1 MSTAAPAASVDPRRF
16 RDAMGRFATGI
27 TIISTP
33 TPEGPHCMTA
43 NGFMSVSLEPALVVV
58 SIAER
63 AKMHDLLLA
72 GGVYGVS
79 VLAADQE
86 AVSKHFSG
94 RPDPNLHPRFDDH
107 AGVPLVAGALAQVAA
122 EVVDARPAGDHT
134 LFLGQ
139 VRHLADGVGDPLVFH
154 AGRYR
159 HLLSPAAD
167 SEYSDAWSGF
177 CLDPFGPSSGA

>member
-33 TPEGPHCMTA
+33 TPAGPHHMTA

-58 SIAER
+58 SIAHR
-63 AKMHDLLLA
+63 AKMHDFLLA
-72 GGVYGVS
+72 SGVYGVS

-86 AVSKHFSG
+86 PVSKHFSG
-94 RPDPNLHPRFDDH
+94 RPDPDLRPRIDDH
-107 AGVPLVAGALAQVAA
+107 SGVPLVAGALAQVAA
-122 EVVDARPAGDHT
+122 EIVEAHPAGDHT
-134 LFLGQ
+134 LFVGE
-139 VRHLADGVGDPLVFH
+139 VRHLADAPGEPLVFH

>member
-122 EVVDARPAGDHT
+122 EVVDAHPAGDHT
-134 LFLGQ
+134 LFVGQ

-177 CLDPFGPSSGA
+177 CLDPFGPPASA

>member
-1 MSTAAPAASVDPRRF
+1 MSTAAPASVDPRRF

-33 TPEGPHCMTA
+33 TPAGPHCMTA
-43 NGFMSVSLEPALVVV
+43 NGFMSVSLVPALVVV
-58 SIAER
+58 SIAR
-63 AKMHDLLLA
+63 HARMHDLLVES
-72 GGVYGVS
+72 GVYGVS

-86 AVSKHFSG
+86 PLSTHFSG
-94 RPDPNLHPRFDDH
+94 RPDPDLRPRFDDH

-122 EVVDARPAGDHT
+122 EIVEAHPAGDHT
-134 LFLGQ
+134 LFVGQ
-139 VRHLADGVGDPLVFH
+139 VRHLADAAGEPLVFH

-167 SEYSDAWSGF
+167 PEYSDAWSGF
-177 CLDPFGPSSGA
+177 CLDPFGA

>member
-1 MSTAAPAASVDPRRF
+1 
-16 RDAMGRFATGI
+16 MGRFATGI

-33 TPEGPHCMTA
+33 TPAGPHCMTA

-58 SIAER
+58 SIARR
-63 AKMHDLLLA
+63 AKMHDFLLTS
-72 GGVYGVS
+72 GVYGVS

-86 AVSKHFSG
+86 PVSKHFSG
-94 RPDPNLHPRFDDH
+94 RPDPNLLPGFEDH
-107 AGVPLVAGALAQVAA
+107 AGVPFVAGALAQVGA
-122 EVVDARPAGDHT
+122 EIVDAYPAGDHT

-139 VRHLADGVGDPLVFH
+139 VRYLADRVGEPLVFH

-159 HLLSPAAD
+159 HLLNPAAD

-177 CLDPFGPSSGA
+177 CLDPFGPPSSA

>member
-1 MSTAAPAASVDPRRF
+1 MDTAAPAVGVDPRRF

-27 TIISTP
+27 TILSTP
-33 TPEGPHCMTA
+33 TPAGPHCMTA

-58 SIAER
+58 SIAKR
-63 AKMHDLLLA
+63 AKMHDYLLA
-72 GGVYGVS
+72 SGVYGVS

-86 AVSKHFSG
+86 PISKHFSG
-94 RPDPNLHPRFDDH
+94 MPDPDLAPRFDDH
-107 AGVPLVAGALAQVAA
+107 ADVPLVAGALAQVGA
-122 EVVDARPAGDHT
+122 EIVDAHPAGDHT
-134 LFLGQ
+134 LFVGE
-139 VRHLADGVGDPLVFH
+139 VRHLTDSVGEPLVFH

-177 CLDPFGPSSGA
+177 CLTPFGLPASA

>member
-1 MSTAAPAASVDPRRF
+1 MDTAAPAASVDPRRF

-33 TPEGPHCMTA
+33 TPAGPHCMTA

-58 SIAER
+58 SIAKR

-72 GGVYGVS
+72 SGVYGVS

-86 AVSKHFSG
+86 SVSKHFSG
-94 RPDPNLHPRFDDH
+94 RPDPDLAPRFEDH
-107 AGVPLVAGALAQVAA
+107 ADVPLVPGALAQVGA
-122 EVVDARPAGDHT
+122 EIVEARPVGDHT
-134 LFLGQ
+134 LFVGE
-139 VRHLADGVGDPLVFH
+139 VRHLADGVGEPLVFY

-159 HLLSPAAD
+159 HLLSPSAD

-177 CLDPFGPSSGA
+177 CLTPFCPPSGA